1 MNEDYEITLEK
12 ARRYCLRGEKCVFD
26 VRQKLYQW
34 QVEESWH
41 EKILETLKEERFVDE
56 ERFARSFARDKCFL
70 SKWGKI
76 KIRYALHRKQISEK
90 LIDTAF
96 GEIEDARY
104 KAVFH
109 DVAEQKL
116 RSIHRKTTDSYE
128 VKQKLMRFLAQRGF
142 EPGLLD
148 ESGLLK

>member
-1 MNEDYEITLEK
+1 MNDDYEIMLEK

-56 ERFARSFARDKCFL
+56 ERFARSYARDKCFL

-76 KIRYALHRKQISEK
+76 KIRYALRQKQLPEH
-90 LIDTAF
+90 LIESALA
-96 GEIEDARY
+96 EIEGERY
-104 KAVFH
+104 QQVFR

-116 RSIHRKTTDSYE
+116 RSLKRKTHDSRE
-128 VKQKLMRFLAQRGF
+128 LKQKLMRFLAQRGF

-148 ESGLLK
+148 ESGILK

>member
-1 MNEDYEITLEK
+1 MNDDYEIMLEK

-76 KIRYALHRKQISEK
+76 KIRYALHRKQISEN

-96 GEIEDARY
+96 GEIEGARY
-104 KAVFH
+104 KAVF
-109 DVAEQKL
+109 
-116 RSIHRKTTDSYE
+116 
-128 VKQKLMRFLAQRGF
+128 
-142 EPGLLD
+142 
-148 ESGLLK
+148 